1 MKMDT
6 GEGMMEGARNGR
18 RLGLRLVRQSPQLSL
33 TWTPT
38 GTTKCGHEHAR
49 ENLESYGVL
58 RSARRRSV
66 MEILHRRCAGLDVH
80 KDTVMACVLIRESA
94 SGRKRKELREFGT
107 MTQDL
112 LQLADWLRDCGVTHL
127 AMEATGV
134 YWKPVWNVLEGE
146 FKVLLV
152 NAQHIKRVPGRK
164 TDVKDCEWIA
174 ELLQH
179 GLVQA
184 SFVPPVEVR
193 ELRDLTRYRATLVG
207 ERARVANRMEKV
219 LEDANLK
226 LASVVTD
233 ILGISERAILEAIVR
248 GEEDPERLAE
258 MARCRLRA
266 KLPALREALRGRV
279 TEHHRFLLGRLLAH
293 VRFVEAEI
301 TELEGRIAEQMRP
314 FEKEV
319 EQWVSIPGINEVAA
333 WSLIAELGPRLE
345 AFSSEQHLSSW
356 AGMCPG
362 SNESAG
368 KRRTGKTR
376 KGNPWVRRMLCQIGW
391 GAARSQGTYLSAK
404 YHRIAARRG
413 KKRAIIAV
421 AHNVLV
427 IGFHLIRNQRRY
439 NELGPDYFDQ
449 LHRHRLERYLVRRL
463 EALGNQVVIEPLHA

>member
-1 MKMDT
+1 M
-6 GEGMMEGARNGR
+6 
-18 RLGLRLVRQSPQLSL
+18 
-33 TWTPT
+33 
-38 GTTKCGHEHAR
+38 
-49 ENLESYGVL
+49 
-58 RSARRRSV
+58 
-66 MEILHRRCAGLDVH
+66 
-80 KDTVMACVLIRESA
+80 
-94 SGRKRKELREFGT
+94 
-107 MTQDL
+107 
-112 LQLADWLRDCGVTHL
+112 
-127 AMEATGV
+127 
-134 YWKPVWNVLEGE
+134 
-146 FKVLLV
+146 LLV

-207 ERARVANRMEKV
+207 ERAVNRMEKV

-233 ILGISERAILEAIVR
+233 ILGISGRAILEAIVR

-345 AFSSEQHLSSW
+345 AFPSEQHLSSW

-368 KRRTGKTR
+368 KRRSGKTR